1 MGANNSWVK
10 VRRGAKVAGS
20 RLFNSIGANEGA
32 KAFIDDCTLLSC
44 VRDCGEYEEGKVICW
59 GNMEKDR
66 YACRS
71 AGAVYGLSGTGRAAA
86 LPGDPAGT
94 MGAALGRELAGGV
107 TSCPAGAAWLA

>member
-10 VRRGAKVAGS
+10 VRRGAKVVGR

-32 KAFIDDCTLLSC
+32 KELTDDCTLPSC

-66 YACRS
+66 YACGGV
-71 AGAVYGLSGTGRAAA
+71 GAAYELSGT
-86 LPGDPAGT
+86 
-94 MGAALGRELAGGV
+94 
-107 TSCPAGAAWLA
+107 